1 MKTNI
6 LIFINM
12 IQLKSLLN
20 EQLGGRNAVFKQAPV
35 DKTGVVSPFNAK
47 TVAKMIYDSKGYF
60 NDDET
65 VVKNAIIK
73 NIKHINQYALVNK
86 ELQKLTSGR
95 GIGEYLRSFLNNVD
109 RLEIIRSLIS
119 VLPQTDW
126 NWTILK
132 IMPFSDFEV
141 VSKSNPSY
149 WDKLTGNVTSG
160 VSVSKTELK
169 LIQLYHPE
177 LQRKQKEQ
185 QRFWGKSTLNG
196 FINTT
201 LFPLKPL
208 IMKQLPLHLR
218 CFFEFLIGR
227 TEVFTE
233 ADLHDDERKF
243 LLNAC
248 LAHGLQNGFNYNYW
262 KSVGA
267 TGALSLSKGGAA
279 KDAKKYGTKGTLMN
293 MVSPNLATTFMYT
306 LGEIAK
312 PNVYKSGVNTIVVKD
327 NYDFNSREYK
337 MSNEQIIKEFTD
349 SIKNFQK
356 GEATPYHI
364 IRKAANLRELNG
376 YNGFPV
382 NIILRY
388 TAPKSTTPKPG
399 IKK

>member
-1 MKTNI
+1 
-6 LIFINM
+6 M
-12 IQLKSLLN
+12 IRLKSLFV
-20 EQLGGRNAVFKQAPV
+20 EQLGGRNAEFKQLPI
-35 DKTGVVSPFNAK
+35 DKTGVVYPFNAK
-47 TVAKMIYDSKGYF
+47 TVAKMIYDSKGFF

-65 VVKNAIIK
+65 AVKNAIIK
-73 NIKHINQYALVNK
+73 NIKDINQYALVNK

-95 GIGEYLRSFLNNVD
+95 GIGAYLRSFLNNVD

-149 WDKLTGNVTSG
+149 WDKLTGNVASG
-160 VSVSKTELK
+160 VPVSKTELR
-169 LIQLYHPE
+169 LIQVYYPE
-177 LQRKQKEQ
+177 ISRKESEYTRLWTNPKIGLQDIMPNLLSLGS
-185 QRFWGKSTLNG
+185 WSKS
-196 FINTT
+196 
-201 LFPLKPL
+201 
-208 IMKQLPLHLR
+208 LPLHLR
-218 CFFEFLIGR
+218 CFYDFLVGR
-227 TEVFTE
+227 KAALTE
-233 ADLHDDERKF
+233 ADLRSDERKF

-248 LAHGLQNGFNYNYW
+248 LAHGLENGFNYNYW

-267 TGALSLSKGGAA
+267 TGALSLTKSGAA
-279 KDAKKYGTKGTLMN
+279 NDVKKYGTKGTLMN

-312 PNVYKSGVNTIVVKD
+312 PNVYKSGVNTIIVKD

-349 SIKNFQK
+349 SMNNFLK
-356 GEATPYHI
+356 GKATPYHI

-376 YNGFPV
+376 YNGYPV

-388 TAPKSTTPKPG
+388 AAPKSTTPKLG